1 MSIKAKATVV
11 ALGNTKTCS
20 YCRTLDAMIA
30 KADMTKELPGADFI
44 FADAAKDSKLY
55 ASWKAK
61 AKLSG
66 SIPQIAVFD
75 AAGVLKGKFV
85 ARSTVVKPWSIAGIV
100 AKIDAICPDCCV
112 GGGCEDEPADS
123 CGGCTCEACGCE
135 VNFCP
140 ECGKEL

>member
-1 MSIKAKATVV
+1 MNKATVV
-11 ALGNTKTCS
+11 AMGNTKTCS

-30 KADMTKELPGADFI
+30 KADMAEELPGADFI
-44 FADAAKDSKLY
+44 FADQAKDTKLY

-75 AAGVLKGKFV
+75 KNGALKGKFV
-85 ARSTVVKPWSIAGIV
+85 ARTGLVKPWSIAGIV
-100 AKIDAICPDCCV
+100 AKIEELCPDCCV
-112 GGGCEDEPADS
+112 QGGCDDEPADN
-123 CGGCTCEACGCE
+123 CGCTCEACGCE

-140 ECGKEL
+140 SCGKEL